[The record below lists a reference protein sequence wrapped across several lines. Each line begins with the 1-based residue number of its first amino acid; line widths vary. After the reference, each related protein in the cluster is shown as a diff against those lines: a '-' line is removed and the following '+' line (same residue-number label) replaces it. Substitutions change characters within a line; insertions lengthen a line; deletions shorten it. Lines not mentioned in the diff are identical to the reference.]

1 MSLRVNPDTV
11 PDLVAAIEQA
21 QQNEQTAAQQ
31 MATGR
36 SVNNL
41 SDNPAA
47 AAQLVNN
54 NALTGEND
62 QFLTNVTDLQSKFQA
77 ADSAL
82 NSAVQLMTTAISV
95 GTEGANGTL
104 SAADRQAVAQQVQG
118 IQQQMLVLANTEYE
132 GTYIFSG
139 TNVTTPAFAQD
150 STAASGVQYNG
161 NTDVTSVQIS
171 EGQSMQTNV
180 AGSQIF
186 TNANGNIFQALNDL
200 ANALTSGNGI
210 DAANTEVQQAFSQL
224 TTQRVFYGNAL
235 NQVQT
240 SQSFLNQEQVN
251 LSTQENQLVGANMT
265 QAITNESQAQTDEEA
280 ALSATGQI
288 LSLPTLLS
296 YITGTAK

>member
-54 NALTGEND
+54 DALTGEND

-118 IQQQMLVLANTEYE
+118 IQQQMLALANTEYE

-150 STAASGVQYNG
+150 SSAASGVQYNG

-171 EGQSMQTNV
+171 EGQSMETNV

-186 TNANGNIFQALNDL
+186 TNANGNVFQALNDL

-251 LSTQENQLVGANMT
+251 LSTQQNQLVGANMT

-296 YITGTAK
+296 YITGTK

>member
-139 TNVTTPAFAQD
+139 TNVTSPAFAQD

-240 SQSFLNQEQVN
+240 SQNFLNQEQVN
-251 LSTQENQLVGANMT
+251 LSTQQNQLVGANMT

>member
-1 MSLRVNPDTV
+1 MINRINPNVV

-21 QQNEQTAAQQ
+21 QQNVQNTTQQ

-47 AAQLVNN
+47 AAAYVNTS
-54 NALTGEND
+54 ALLSQND
-62 QFLTNVTDLQSKFQA
+62 QFQTNLTDLQGKLQA

-82 NSAVQLMTTAISV
+82 NNAVQLMTTAISV

-118 IQQQMLVLANTEYE
+118 LQQQMLALANTSYE
-132 GTYIFSG
+132 GTYIFAG
-139 TNVTTPAFAQD
+139 TNVTTQPFLAD
-150 STAASGVQYNG
+150 STSASGVQYNG
-161 NTDVTSVQIS
+161 NSNTTSVQIS

-180 AGSQIF
+180 GGNQIF
-186 TNANGNIFQALNDL
+186 TNGSGNIFQALNDL
-200 ANALTSGNGI
+200 VTALNSGAGI
-210 DAANTEVQQAFSQL
+210 DAANSEVQRAFSQL

-240 SQSFLNQEQVN
+240 SQSFLSQEQVN
-251 LSTQENQLVGANMT
+251 LNAQQTQLVGADMT
-265 QAITNESQAQTDEEA
+265 QVIAEQSQAQLGEQA

-296 YITGTAK
+296 YIKS

>member
-54 NALTGEND
+54 DALTGEND

-118 IQQQMLVLANTEYE
+118 IQQQMLALANTEYE

-139 TNVTTPAFAQD
+139 TSVTAPAFAQD

-161 NTDVTSVQIS
+161 NADVTSVQIS

-186 TNANGNIFQALNDL
+186 TNANGNVFQALNDL

-240 SQSFLNQEQVN
+240 SQNYLNQEQVN
-251 LSTQENQLVGANMT
+251 LSTEQNQLVGANMT

-296 YITGTAK
+296 YITGTK

>member
-1 MSLRVNPDTV
+1 MSIRVNPDIL
-11 PDLVAAIEQA
+11 PDLVASIEQA
-21 QQNEQTAAQQ
+21 QQEAQTATQQ

-47 AAQLVNN
+47 AAALVGND
-54 NALTGEND
+54 ALTSEND
-62 QFLTNVTDLQSKFQA
+62 QYLTNLTDLQGKFQA

-104 SAADRQAVAQQVQG
+104 SSADRQAIAQQVQG
-118 IQQQMLVLANTEYE
+118 LQQQMLALANTSYE

-139 TNVTTPAFAQD
+139 TNVTTQAFAQ
-150 STAASGVQYNG
+150 SSISSSGVQYNG
-161 NTDVTSVQIS
+161 NDGVTAVQIG
-171 EGQSMQTNV
+171 EGQSMQTNL
-180 AGSQIF
+180 GGDQIF
-186 TNANGNIFQALNDL
+186 TNANGNVFQALNDL
-200 ANALTSGNGI
+200 ANALNSGTGI

-235 NQVQT
+235 SQVQN
-240 SQSFLNQEQVN
+240 SQNYLNQEQVD
-251 LSTQENQLVGANMT
+251 LSTQQNQLVGANMT
-265 QAITNESQAQTDEEA
+265 QVVANESQSQTAEQA
-280 ALSATGQI
+280 ALSATAQI

-296 YITGTAK
+296 YIK

>member
-54 NALTGEND
+54 DALTGEND
-62 QFLTNVTDLQSKFQA
+62 QFLTNVTDLQGKFQA

-118 IQQQMLVLANTEYE
+118 IQQQMLALANTEYE

-150 STAASGVQYNG
+150 SSAASGVQYNG

-186 TNANGNIFQALNDL
+186 TNANGNVFQALNDL

-251 LSTQENQLVGANMT
+251 LSTQQNQLVGANMT

-296 YITGTAK
+296 YITGTK

>member
-104 SAADRQAVAQQVQG
+104 SAADRHAVAQQVQG
-118 IQQQMLVLANTEYE
+118 IQQQMLALANTEYE
-132 GTYIFSG
+132 GTYIFAG

-240 SQSFLNQEQVN
+240 SQNFLNQEQVN
-251 LSTQENQLVGANMT
+251 LSTQQNQLVGANMT

>member
-104 SAADRQAVAQQVQG
+104 SAADRHAVAQQVQG
-118 IQQQMLVLANTEYE
+118 IQQQMLALANTEYE
-132 GTYIFSG
+132 GTYIFAG

-186 TNANGNIFQALNDL
+186 TNASGNVFQALNDL

-296 YITGTAK
+296 YITGTK

>member
-21 QQNEQTAAQQ
+21 QQNDQTAAQQ

-54 NALTGEND
+54 DALTGEND
-62 QFLTNVTDLQSKFQA
+62 QFLTNVTDLQGKFQA

-118 IQQQMLVLANTEYE
+118 IQQQMLALANTEYE

-186 TNANGNIFQALNDL
+186 TNANGSVFQALNDL

-240 SQSFLNQEQVN
+240 SQSYLNQEQVN
-251 LSTQENQLVGANMT
+251 LSSQQNQLVGANMT

-296 YITGTAK
+296 YITGTK

>member
-1 MSLRVNPDTV
+1 MSLRINPDTV

-54 NALTGEND
+54 DALTGEND

-118 IQQQMLVLANTEYE
+118 IQQQMLALANTEYE
-132 GTYIFSG
+132 GTYVFSG

-150 STAASGVQYNG
+150 ATAASGVQYNG

-186 TNANGNIFQALNDL
+186 TNASGNVFQALNDL

-296 YITGTAK
+296 YITGTK

>member
-54 NALTGEND
+54 DALTGEND

-95 GTEGANGTL
+95 GTEGANGTV

-118 IQQQMLVLANTEYE
+118 IQQQMLALANTEYE

-150 STAASGVQYNG
+150 ATAASGVQYNG

-186 TNANGNIFQALNDL
+186 TNANGNVFQALNDL

-240 SQSFLNQEQVN
+240 SQNYLNQEQVN
-251 LSTQENQLVGANMT
+251 LSTQQNQLVGANMT

-296 YITGTAK
+296 YITGTK

>member
-118 IQQQMLVLANTEYE
+118 IQQQMLALANTEYE

-240 SQSFLNQEQVN
+240 SQNFLNQEQVN
-251 LSTQENQLVGANMT
+251 LSTQQNQLVGANMT

>member
-54 NALTGEND
+54 DALTGEND

-104 SAADRQAVAQQVQG
+104 SVADRQAVAQQVQG
-118 IQQQMLVLANTEYE
+118 IQQQMLALANTEYE

-186 TNANGNIFQALNDL
+186 TNANGNVFQALNDL

-251 LSTQENQLVGANMT
+251 LSTQQNQLVGANMT

-296 YITGTAK
+296 YITGTK

>member
-54 NALTGEND
+54 DALTGEND
-62 QFLTNVTDLQSKFQA
+62 QFLTNVTDLQGKFQA

-118 IQQQMLVLANTEYE
+118 IQQQMLALANTEYE

-186 TNANGNIFQALNDL
+186 TNANGSVFQALNDL

-240 SQSFLNQEQVN
+240 SQSYLNQEQVN
-251 LSTQENQLVGANMT
+251 LSSQQNQLVGANMT

-296 YITGTAK
+296 YITGTK